1 MQSVA
6 YLGPEGTFSHLVAK
20 KRFGASAKLIPCSE
34 IHEVFEYV
42 KGGRGRVGIV
52 PVENS
57 SGGTIYET
65 IDGLVEN
72 AGKISI
78 REGLALNVKLAL
90 LGHRGHRIR
99 ELYSHFAPL
108 HHCQAWIR
116 KNLPGVKKHKIAS
129 TAKAAAHAA
138 ENPSFAAL
146 GTRDAARRYG
156 LDVLQFPIETSA
168 PNITE
173 FLLIGPK
180 AAPAARSAKT
190 SLLVMLENRPGS
202 LFDFLAAFKESNVD
216 LTRLL
221 SRPIIGQPKSY
232 LFVVDLDG
240 IPAQP
245 AIRAALHQAQR
256 AATRLV
262 QLGVYPVRKM
272 YAS

>member
-1 MQSVA
+1 MQSIA

-20 KRFGASAKLIPCSE
+20 KRFGASAKLVACPE
-34 IHEVFEYV
+34 IHDVFEYV
-42 KGGRGRVGIV
+42 KGGRERLGIV

-72 AGKISI
+72 AGRLVI
-78 REGLALNVKLAL
+78 REGLSLNVKLAL
-90 LGHRGHRIR
+90 LGHRGAQIR

-116 KNLPGVKKHKIAS
+116 KNLPGVKKHKTAS
-129 TAKAAAHAA
+129 TAKAAAQAA
-138 ENPSFAAL
+138 ENPAFAAL
-146 GTRDAARRYG
+146 GTRDAAHRYG

-173 FLLIGPK
+173 FLVIGPK
-180 AAPAARSAKT
+180 ANPAPRSTKT

-202 LFDFLAAFKESNVD
+202 LFDFLATFKESNVD

-240 IPAQP
+240 TPANP
-245 AIRAALHQAQR
+245 AIRAALCNAKR
-256 AATRLV
+256 AASHLA
-262 QLGVYPVRKM
+262 QLGIYPARKM
-272 YAS
+272 YVS